1 MRAIMGLALAALC
14 AACGEADDKTAGAG
28 VGGETQSYAEAVE
41 GLDARGGF
49 IDVHVGTDNGE
60 VLAGFPA
67 PGEDGV
73 SLRAIYAQR
82 LTAGL
87 GSNPLGLDRG
97 WGDSGQLVSFRRV
110 GDQLVMAAE
119 NTRYRASADS
129 ALEREAVD
137 ESFADSFLWAGD
149 IVDEGPEG
157 VLLVDLSTLAARDGL
172 GLAQALEENGNSF
185 SLDAGRS
192 MIDASSVKVFP
203 DNLEFDA
210 FLTFTSEN
218 PGGEVRATAAN
229 PNAVTLVQHHSLVR
243 LPDEEYAPRVSD
255 PRVGNVDI
263 AYYDYS
269 AALADPVIKRLSV
282 RHRTSTPIVYYVDPG
297 APEPVKSA
305 LIEGASWWEEAFAAA
320 GYPDGFRVEE
330 LPVGADPLDIR
341 YNVIQWVHRQTRGW
355 SYGGGVVD
363 PRTGERIKGHV
374 ILGSQRVR
382 QDIMIFE
389 GLAGVEKTGSGDG
402 DDPVQLALDRIRQL
416 AAHEV
421 GHAIGLG
428 HNFAASAYGR
438 QSVMDY
444 PAPWV
449 KAENGELDF
458 SDTYDS
464 GAGAWDVFAVRWLY
478 SEPPEDM
485 AESEYLDRLIEQARR
500 DGLVYIADSDGRAAG
515 AGHARASVWDNGA
528 DAAAELRNVM
538 AVRRIALENFGPGR
552 IEPGAPIARLREV
565 IVPIYLYHRYQTAA
579 AAKLIGGLDFAY
591 AARGDGT
598 ELPRAVP
605 MEDQRRALDAVLA
618 TLAPEALDLPGEVLN
633 VLAPGNPDAAPPGA
647 ETFANRAEPAF
658 DLISAAESA
667 ADISLGALLDPRR
680 AERLVQQKDLTVT
693 ALGFVDVLDAVT
705 AALFNPAAARVGR
718 LETIRRAVQGRY
730 AAHLMGLDAD
740 PQASLAVRSQARL
753 ELRGLATRLRGQD
766 AASRW
771 LADRIDAHLARPAAA
786 LEPQVEGPKAP
797 PGSPIGAGE

>member
-1 MRAIMGLALAALC
+1 
-14 AACGEADDKTAGAG
+14 
-28 VGGETQSYAEAVE
+28 
-41 GLDARGGF
+41 
-49 IDVHVGTDNGE
+49 
-60 VLAGFPA
+60 
-67 PGEDGV
+67 
-73 SLRAIYAQR
+73 
-82 LTAGL
+82 
-87 GSNPLGLDRG
+87 
-97 WGDSGQLVSFRRV
+97 
-110 GDQLVMAAE
+110 
-119 NTRYRASADS
+119 
-129 ALEREAVD
+129 
-137 ESFADSFLWAGD
+137 
-149 IVDEGPEG
+149 
-157 VLLVDLSTLAARDGL
+157 
-172 GLAQALEENGNSF
+172 
-185 SLDAGRS
+185 
-192 MIDASSVKVFP
+192 
-203 DNLEFDA
+203 
-210 FLTFTSEN
+210 
-218 PGGEVRATAAN
+218 
-229 PNAVTLVQHHSLVR
+229 
-243 LPDEEYAPRVSD
+243 
-255 PRVGNVDI
+255 
-263 AYYDYS
+263 
-269 AALADPVIKRLSV
+269 
-282 RHRTSTPIVYYVDPG
+282 
-297 APEPVKSA
+297 
-305 LIEGASWWEEAFAAA
+305 
-320 GYPDGFRVEE
+320 
-330 LPVGADPLDIR
+330 
-341 YNVIQWVHRQTRGW
+341 
-355 SYGGGVVD
+355 
-363 PRTGERIKGHV
+363 
-374 ILGSQRVR
+374 
-382 QDIMIFE
+382 
-389 GLAGVEKTGSGDG
+389 
-402 DDPVQLALDRIRQL
+402 
-416 AAHEV
+416 
-421 GHAIGLG
+421 
-428 HNFAASAYGR
+428 
-438 QSVMDY
+438 MDY

-552 IEPGAPIARLREV
+552 IESGTPIARLREV

-598 ELPRAVP
+598 EFPRAVP

-693 ALGFVDVLDAVT
+693 ALGFADVLDAVT